1 RCCESGLLCTVRY
14 RSVDVGR
21 LRHLSQRVVSVPYSL
36 SNLQLQ
42 FESRFRGEIGEQFER
57 VLEHVNGVLQSIS
70 SGGIFRYKDQVG
82 DGPFI
87 FATFFKMESKF

>member
-1 RCCESGLLCTVRY
+1 
-14 RSVDVGR
+14 
-21 LRHLSQRVVSVPYSL
+21 VSVPYSL

-42 FESRFRGEIGEQFER
+42 FESGFRGEIGEQFER
-57 VLEHVNGVLQSIS
+57 VLEHVNGVLQSIP
-70 SGGIFRYKDQVG
+70 SGGSFSDKYQVV